1 METPMGHLV
10 ASIMAG
16 GVGLIIFIALLGV
29 LSTVFWIVELVD
41 AARRQ
46 FDSDLVKIIW
56 LCVIFFLHFVGA
68 IAYYIAG
75 RPSGRLPSGGSS
87 TF

>member
-1 METPMGHLV
+1 MDPHGS
-10 ASIMAG
+10 AIIAG
-16 GVGLIIFIALLGV
+16 GIGLIVFLSIIGV
-29 LSTVFWIVELVD
+29 ITTVFWIVELVD

-56 LCVIFFLHFVGA
+56 ILVIFFTHVVGA

-75 RPSGRLPSGGSS
+75 KPMGRLPSGTSS

>member
-1 METPMGHLV
+1 MEHISAAIL
-10 ASIMAG
+10 AG
-16 GVGLIIFIALLGV
+16 GVGLIVLVSLIGV
-29 LSTVFWIVELVD
+29 VSTVFWIVELVD

-68 IAYYIAG
+68 IAYYFAG
-75 RPSGRLPSGGSS
+75 KRSGRLPSGTSS

>member
-1 METPMGHLV
+1 MEHLFG
-10 ASIMAG
+10 AIAAG
-16 GVGLIIFIALLGV
+16 GVGLILLV
-29 LSTVFWIVELVD
+29 ATLSLITTVFWIVELVD

-56 LCVIFFLHFVGA
+56 LLVIFFTHFVGA
-68 IAYYIAG
+68 IAYYFAG
-75 RPSGRLPSGGSS
+75 RPSGRLPSGTSS

>member
-1 METPMGHLV
+1 MNHHGS
-10 ASIMAG
+10 AIIAG
-16 GVGLIIFIALLGV
+16 GVGLILFISLVGLVA
-29 LSTVFWIVELVD
+29 TVFWIVELVD

-46 FDSDLVKIIW
+46 FDSDLVKVIW
-56 LCVIFFLHFVGA
+56 LAVIFFLHFVGA

-75 RPSGRLPSGGSS
+75 KPMGRLPSGPGS

>member
-1 METPMGHLV
+1 MDHIAAALL
-10 ASIMAG
+10 AG
-16 GVGLIIFIALLGV
+16 GIGLIILVSLFALV
-29 LSTVFWIVELVD
+29 TSVFWIVELVD

-56 LCVIFFLHFVGA
+56 LAVIFFTHVVGA
-68 IAYYIAG
+68 IAYYFAG
-75 RPSGRLPSGGSS
+75 KPMGRLPSGTSS

>member
-1 METPMGHLV
+1 MEAFGAWIL
-10 ASIMAG
+10 AG
-16 GVGLIIFIALLGV
+16 GVGLIVF
-29 LSTVFWIVELVD
+29 LSLIGAITTIFWIVELVD

-56 LCVIFFLHFVGA
+56 LCVIFFFHVIGA

-75 RPSGRLPSGGSS
+75 KPMGRLTSGSGS